1 MASGETT
8 VYDLPYPV
16 NSDPVNVAGDIQSL
30 AERIEVI
37 LPTLGLPF
45 HTLEVTND
53 SGVSIAKG
61 DPVFISGFNNTS
73 GKPEVTKSQASDITT
88 FPVVGLAQSAIG
100 DGNDGVIVISGV
112 FTGINTSSY
121 AAGDRLYVG
130 SSGGLTATQPITN
143 TTNSGVVAIVAKAN
157 INGVILVGAFKGNG
171 TWGSMKAGLA

>member
-37 LPTLGLPF
+37 LPTLGLPY
-45 HTLEVTND
+45 HTLEVVNN

-61 DPVFISGFNNTS
+61 DPVYISGFGTS
-73 GKPEVTKSQASDITT
+73 KPRVTKSQASSIAT
-88 FPVVGLAQSAIG
+88 FPVIGLAQSAIG
-100 DGNDGVIVISGV
+100 NGNDGVVVISGV
-112 FTGINTSSY
+112 FTGVNTSSY

-130 SSGGLTATQPITN
+130 SSGGLTATQPITA
-143 TTNSGVVAIVAKAN
+143 TTNSGVVGIVAKSN
-157 INGVILVGAFKGNG
+157 STTGVILVGSFKGNG